1 MYDVDAWCAP
11 TLRPAPAAAL
21 NAPTPAPP
29 PTRPLLAGCVA
40 HPSSQ
45 GTQSGR
51 SLELASYST
60 CYSSASYSSGRNK
73 QEALAASEVV
83 SWLFMEAGID
93 SEQLG
98 MLIGAF

>member
-1 MYDVDAWCAP
+1 MYDVDAWSAP
-11 TLRPAPAAAL
+11 TLRPAPPAAL

-29 PTRPLLAGCVA
+29 PARPLLAGCVA

-45 GTQSGR
+45 GTQSGS
-51 SLELASYST
+51 SLEL
-60 CYSSASYSSGRNK
+60 ASYSSGRNK